1 MSAEVAALLLL
12 LESDPVKEDAGA
24 TAPVVTT
31 STPAPAPTPAPG
43 ITGDYGSAGSA
54 ATGSTTYVLIPPGGR
69 WSAGL
74 TTKETPSFGQF
85 GWVPTSFGLPEDGSQ
100 ARGWLEDGSGDIVCT
115 WPPAFETAR
124 WWSTSGYDLGFGCDL
139 QEATSYTLIIEV
151 CMGPND
157 VTVCYGQEPSTQET
171 PLYVAGVWGE

>member
-1 MSAEVAALLLL
+1 LSAEVAALLLL

-24 TAPVVTT
+24 SAPVVAT

-43 ITGDYGSAGSA
+43 IPGDYGSAGSA
-54 ATGSTTYVLIPPGGR
+54 ATGGTTYVLIPPDGR
-69 WSAGL
+69 WSAGF
-74 TTKETPSFGQF
+74 TTKETPSYGQF